1 MQPTEVVS
9 IAHAIQLAVAPVFLL
24 TAISGMLG
32 VLTNR
37 LSRLMDRARD
47 LEGEFPEAAPVRLSA
62 LKQSLANLARRARLI
77 LRAITFCIA
86 CAMAVSSVVIA
97 LFIDTLTGVNLA
109 RPIAVLFMLGIS
121 LLFVALLCFLREIYL
136 STRYLRIGVPEPEKA
151 PITPPPAA

>member
-1 MQPTEVVS
+1 MEPTEVVS

-37 LSRLMDRARD
+37 LSRIMDRARE
-47 LEGEFPEAAPVRLSA
+47 LEGEFPEAPPLQLSM
-62 LKQSLANLARRARLI
+62 LRQSLNNLARRAKLI
-77 LRAITFCIA
+77 LRAITLCIA

-97 LFIDTLTGVNLA
+97 LFIDTLSGVNLS
-109 RPIAVLFMLGIS
+109 RPIAGLFMLGIS

-136 STRYLRIGVPEPEKA
+136 STRYLRIGVMEPEKA
-151 PITPPPAA
+151 PAAAK